1 VYSESEEEHLEYLQR
16 VFHTLLEQKL
26 YVNLKKCRF
35 FVDSLLF
42 LGYNVSKEG
51 IMTDPSKVEAITS
64 SINFGFAASLE
75 A

>member
-1 VYSESEEEHLEYLQR
+1 
-16 VFHTLLEQKL
+16 L

-35 FVDSLLF
+35 IANSLLF
-42 LGYNVSKEG
+42 LGYVVSKEG

-64 SINFGFAASLE
+64 SINFGFAASLK